1 MFTVI
6 IATCN
11 RPDRL
16 LAALEATH
24 EAIKAD
30 DAEHCIVV
38 SDNGTTRL
46 AREGVDGFAATAEC
60 KVEYVRSSP
69 LDKSAALNAAIAAA
83 GTEWLAFTDDD
94 CTPTAAW
101 LREGRRYAETA
112 GLRVFS
118 GRLQAGPV
126 DFDLPKWLPAQSCDE
141 LPWSPAFV
149 DYAPRNDDG
158 VLNDSER
165 VPFGANIFVQKSVYD
180 EFGGYDEAL
189 WARCGSAA
197 LGSEDAEFAMR
208 VRDRGLQIG
217 YCHNALVVHPVFPE
231 RVTRDYYLK
240 HIYHFGI
247 REPFFAADGEQ
258 AAYGYLIKSGVKSL
272 CKSAASR
279 LSGDRVASMREFM
292 NATRDWGEI
301 VGWRRFA
308 QQAAKH

>member
-1 MFTVI
+1 MNII

-16 LAALEATH
+16 LTALNAVEG
-24 EAIKAD
+24 AIRED
-30 DAEHCIVV
+30 PVGHTVIVA
-38 SDNGTTRL
+38 DNGSTRM
-46 AREGVDGFAATAEC
+46 AKDVVNAFMETVGTSVT
-60 KVEYVRSSP
+60 YVRSAP
-69 LDKSAALNAAIAAA
+69 RNKAAALNAAIQSADA
-83 GTEWLAFTDDD
+83 EWLAFTDDD
-94 CTPTAAW
+94 CTPTDAW
-101 LREGRRYAETA
+101 LREGRRYAQTS

-126 DFDLPKWLPAQSCDE
+126 DFPLPRWLPPKSCDA

-149 DYAPRNDDG
+149 DYAPRQDDG
-158 VLNDSER
+158 VLNNSER

-217 YCHNALVVHPVFPE
+217 YCHDALVVHPVFAE
-231 RVTRDYYLK
+231 RVTRKYYLK
-240 HIYHFGI
+240 HIYHFGV
-247 REPFFAADGEQ
+247 REPFFAGEGEN
-258 AAYGYLIKSGVKSL
+258 AAYGYLIKCGLGAL
-272 CKSAASR
+272 CRSAGLR
-279 LSGDRVASMREFM
+279 LRGDYVGAMREFM

-301 VGWRRFA
+301 VGWRRYSRLG
-308 QQAAKH
+308 QGR